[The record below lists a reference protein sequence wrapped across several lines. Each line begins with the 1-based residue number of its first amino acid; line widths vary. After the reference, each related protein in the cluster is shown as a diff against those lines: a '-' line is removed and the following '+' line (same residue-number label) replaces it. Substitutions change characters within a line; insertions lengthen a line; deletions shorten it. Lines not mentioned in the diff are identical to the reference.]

1 LPRRPSLRVEQPVL
15 IVWPGGGIA
24 GGGIRPPRAVH
35 PPPAMIESLPSCVVW
50 GARSFM
56 RDDREPGAAL
66 VGAVLANSYE
76 ITRLIGQGGMGT
88 VYEGRQMR
96 LGQRVAIKV
105 MSADLSANREALA
118 RFRREAEVTSQIRHP
133 HIVHVYDFGS
143 TRTGQPFLV
152 MEYLDGEDLDHRIAR
167 LGRLSVGPAVHIVKQ
182 TAAALA
188 ATHSKGI
195 VHRDLKPANI
205 FLLELEGEAEF
216 VKIVDFGISKVKA
229 ATTKLTRSSV
239 VMGTPDYMSPEQ
251 ARGKVDEI
259 DHRTDQWAL
268 AAITYEMLCGRAP
281 FAGEDVASVLY
292 QVTREE
298 PQPLSA
304 RVRGVPLELERAVGR
319 ALSKR
324 ASDRYPSITAF
335 SRALEEAAQSTA
347 VFSGAPET
355 PPRPSS
361 AVAKATVAYGGT
373 GQAKDDAPDT
383 LKGPS
388 PDFPAFDD
396 GDPEPVPV
404 AAAKEPKR
412 TTFSHATGE
421 ATLPFTW
428 RKLRPARKRALVG
441 GLGAVALLTG
451 VVALRP
457 FRHTTLQP
465 RTGQPQSAPVSG
477 ARPLIS
483 PLVAPPPSFV
493 GPPAPPVSS
502 LSAPPRSDGAAASRV
517 KTARAGI
524 EGSLS
529 NPFEDDEAPAKGRA
543 RATTEASPAVAPHPQ
558 RTQPPAPTHPTT
570 PTDQPVRPKRQI
582 IKEL

>member
-1 LPRRPSLRVEQPVL
+1 VGPAGRGILFPRVRGEAAAPRPRN
-15 IVWPGGGIA
+15 
-24 GGGIRPPRAVH
+24 RPPRAVH
-35 PPPAMIESLPSCVVW
+35 PPPVMVQLRPSCVVW

-56 RDDREPGAAL
+56 RDDSEPGAAL

-133 HIVHVYDFGS
+133 HIVHVFDFGS

-167 LGRLSVGPAVHIVKQ
+167 LGRLSLGTAVHIVKQ

-268 AAITYEMLCGRAP
+268 AAITYEMLCGRPP

-335 SRALEEAAQSTA
+335 SRALEEAAESTA
-347 VFSGAPET
+347 IFSGAPET
-355 PPRPSS
+355 PPRHSS
-361 AVAKATVAYGGT
+361 AVAKATVAYGGS
-373 GQAKDDAPDT
+373 GPAKEDAPDT

-388 PDFPAFDD
+388 PDFPDFDD
-396 GDPEPVPV
+396 GQPEPVPV
-404 AAAKEPKR
+404 LAAKEPKR

-428 RKLRPARKRALVG
+428 RQLRPTRRWALVG
-441 GLGAVALLTG
+441 GLGAIVLVAGAVT
-451 VVALRP
+451 LRAS
-457 FRHTTLQP
+457 RHTAVERP
-465 RTGQPQSAPVSG
+465 IGQPQSASAPG
-477 ARPLIS
+477 ARPVIA
-483 PLVAPPPSFV
+483 PLVVPPPSFV
-493 GPPAPPVSS
+493 GPPAPSPSTFPAAPRID
-502 LSAPPRSDGAAASRV
+502 SAALAPSRPKAGKAA
-517 KTARAGI
+517 I
-524 EGSLS
+524 EGSLA
-529 NPFEDDEAPAKGRA
+529 NPFEDDDVPTRGRA
-543 RATTEASPAVAPHPQ
+543 QATTEASPAVAPSPP
-558 RTQPPAPTHPTT
+558 RAQPPAPTRPTA
-570 PTDQPVRPKRQI
+570 PTDQPARPKRQI